1 MIKQVRSKTKTKRT
15 WMIGVQNRRTPV
27 WSRSQTQ
34 PTVRPYEE
42 NNLLCPSWI
51 QLCYKKWKPTSFI
64 ILLFW
69 SPAVIKCIQLTAYFQ
84 SNCVDRNNT
93 ISHFASQKVKHMNG
107 TISWMLNK
115 IDKQYTVLS
124 TQINCKQKT
133 FGKRQVWLHRGQNV
147 ALKKDW

>member
-51 QLCYKKWKPTSFI
+51 QLCYKKWKPTPFI

-93 ISHFASQKVKHMNG
+93 ISHFASQKVKHMND
-107 TISWMLNK
+107 TPSLECWTKLTNSIICIYKLYTKDIRKTAIVDRECSFKKRLINK
-115 IDKQYTVLS
+115 L
-124 TQINCKQKT
+124 
-133 FGKRQVWLHRGQNV
+133 
-147 ALKKDW
+147 